1 MNLSAQLNRLIEDD
15 ASHERL
21 GAWLSANAV
30 TVSEA
35 LEGMV
40 AIPIV
45 DMIDMP
51 RFIEQ
56 RRKNADQ

>member
-21 GAWLSANAV
+21 GAWLAANAV
-30 TVSEA
+30 TVAEA

>member
-30 TVSEA
+30 TVSKH
-35 LEGMV
+35 EGMV

>member
-1 MNLSAQLNRLIEDD
+1 LVIGQCRNRV
-15 ASHERL
+15 R
-21 GAWLSANAV
+21 
-30 TVSEA
+30 
-35 LEGMV
+35 EGMV